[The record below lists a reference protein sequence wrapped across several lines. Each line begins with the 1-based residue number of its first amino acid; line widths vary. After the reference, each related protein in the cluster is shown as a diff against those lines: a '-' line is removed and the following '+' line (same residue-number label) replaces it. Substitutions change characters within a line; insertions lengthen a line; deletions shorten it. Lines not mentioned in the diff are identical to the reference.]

1 MTQQQFINE
10 FTSLPDEAKRQVVDF
25 IAFLG
30 QRYKA
35 TQPPVQSHATDL
47 ENEPFIGMWRDWQ
60 DLEDST
66 DWVRNTRKAEWGEG
80 S

>member
-1 MTQQQFINE
+1 MTQQQFIDE

-47 ENEPFIGMWRDWQ
+47 ENEPFIGM
-60 DLEDST
+60 
-66 DWVRNTRKAEWGEG
+66 
-80 S
+80 